1 VPDRLNAY
9 GQPIGPDVPG
19 WTPRPWPPRTP
30 MIGRHCVIGP
40 VDPER
45 DAAALFEAYAE
56 APDDR
61 DWTYLATERPA
72 TLEAFRAHL
81 ERLVTTADP
90 FHHTITDLATGG
102 PVGTAALMRVDAGNG
117 VIEIGWINSTRR
129 LQRTVASTEAMF
141 LFMTRVFDELGYRRY
156 EWKCDSRNAPSR
168 AAAERLGFQF
178 EGIFRQAAVAKGR
191 SRDTAWFS
199 ILDSEWPVLR
209 QAYEAWLRP
218 ENFDAEG
225 RQRERLA
232 DCIARSRG

>member
-1 VPDRLNAY
+1 MPDRLNAY

-19 WTPRPWPPRTP
+19 WEARPWPPRTA
-30 MIGRHCVIGP
+30 MVGRHCRIDP
-40 VDPER
+40 VDPAR
-45 DAAALFEAYAE
+45 DAADLFEAYAE

-72 TLEAFRAHL
+72 TPAAFRTHL
-81 ERLVTTADP
+81 DGLAQSADP
-90 FHHTITDLATGG
+90 FHHTITDLATGR
-102 PVGTAALMRVDAGNG
+102 PVGTAALMRIDPANG

-141 LFMTRVFDELGYRRY
+141 LFMARVFDELGYRRY

-168 AAAERLGFQF
+168 AAAARLGFQF

-199 ILDSEWPVLR
+199 ILDGEWPALR
-209 QAYEAWLRP
+209 GAYEAWLRP
-218 ENFDAEG
+218 GNFDAEG
-225 RQRERLA
+225 RQVERLA
-232 DCIARSRG
+232 DLIARSRS